1 MLNGRFTDK
10 NNFTSVSKKRIAIV
24 NQDNNNRIN
33 SLRQICTIR
42 RAISLPNQDYLHKCD
57 RVTVERAHDMYTLTG
72 LVGVCDPEHNIP
84 DHSLLTWSY
93 NHGDN
98 NESNNCASQ
107 SVTSVKAKRYD
118 VSNIP
123 LDFMCNNTS
132 ATRCNTIIENCAG
145 NKVDKVYDDFMSLVK
160 HNMFKT
166 LPVKRVATNNGN
178 ITHRNK
184 SKYSRCEYEKQYCSS
199 SYETGTVHR
208 QLFINEQKK
217 IDNAVNVLKCF
228 TGMNNSKSYCKSI
241 KVVIFGKKSEKLELV
256 ITVITVSHG
265 KLS

>member
-1 MLNGRFTDK
+1 MRENH
-10 NNFTSVSKKRIAIV
+10 AICV
-24 NQDNNNRIN
+24 
-33 SLRQICTIR
+33 
-42 RAISLPNQDYLHKCD
+42 
-57 RVTVERAHDMYTLTG
+57 RVGNPA
-72 LVGVCDPEHNIP
+72 EHNIP

-107 SVTSVKAKRYD
+107 PVTFVKAKRYD

-132 ATRCNTIIENCAG
+132 VTRCNTIIENCAG

-166 LPVKRVATNNGN
+166 LPVKRVATNNSN

-184 SKYSRCEYEKQYCSS
+184 SKPWWSDELTVLWNSRCEYEQLYCNS
-199 SYETGTVHR
+199 SYETRTVHR
-208 QLFINEQKK
+208 QHF
-217 IDNAVNVLKCF
+217 
-228 TGMNNSKSYCKSI
+228 MNRKN
-241 KVVIFGKKSEKLELV
+241 L
-256 ITVITVSHG
+256 TMP
-265 KLS
+265 